1 MNKCWDFGRSIN
13 FALVGTVYYGP
24 TLHLWYCKL
33 LPVIAGFF
41 FKKATKIKRV
51 MGSLLFDQILFS
63 PIFYCG
69 YFIADAIV

>member
-1 MNKCWDFGRSIN
+1 MKKCWDYRRSIN

-24 TLHLWYCKL
+24 MLHLWYCKL
-33 LPVIAGFF
+33 LPVLAGFF